1 MNGLLTKL
9 IKLQTMKLYI
19 RLMYLSHLILDIVV
33 LFSFTDIFRCLII
46 YSHVSCN
53 KSCIRF
59 LDFRSIGC
67 ETCLALRF
75 EMTKRFFFKFL
86 HLHY

>member
-46 YSHVSCN
+46 YSHVSVTN
-53 KSCIRF
+53 PAYVF
-59 LDFRSIGC
+59 LILGLLVARLVWRYVS
-67 ETCLALRF
+67 
-75 EMTKRFFFKFL
+75 K
-86 HLHY
+86 